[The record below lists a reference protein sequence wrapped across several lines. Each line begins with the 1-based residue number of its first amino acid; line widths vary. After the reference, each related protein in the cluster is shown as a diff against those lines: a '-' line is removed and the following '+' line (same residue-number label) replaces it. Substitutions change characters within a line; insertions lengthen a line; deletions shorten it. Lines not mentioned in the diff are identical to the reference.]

1 MKVALGILLA
11 AWAPLAAQA
20 PVITAAPQARPAGG
34 IAPQPQPSETGKAS
48 IEGKVLDALT
58 HNPIRKATVTLSG
71 RTFLRA
77 ATDAEGHFAFRQLP
91 AGQYVLQAQSD
102 QYPVAPFSLELGR
115 QASVTIAADE
125 QKTEVALTLTPGA
138 SVRGRIVD
146 EEGSPLPQCTVLPMR
161 YRAGDAG
168 PTMVGGAA
176 TPSDEKGEYRIET
189 IPAGK
194 YYLVARCFQSIP
206 MPHALVR
213 RDAVAGLPR
222 LTYPPRF
229 YPSSSELAGAARA
242 SLPPGGDLVGID
254 FQMAPATGI
263 TLRGRV
269 RGVLSSGTAQ
279 IVLRPQNPA
288 LRPLQQQARGANL
301 ATGEFQIPNV
311 QPGSY
316 ELVATAQVEGRLYI
330 AKTAVEVG
338 AAAPEPL
345 EVVLEPAPQ
354 ISGSVVIDGD
364 LQVPFKNMRVMMN
377 PLDGQPLGPPPQ
389 VELQSDGTFVIN
401 ASPGHWR
408 LQVNGA
414 PGYLKSVTL
423 GDQEVSAT
431 DIEIGSAGA
440 ALKIV
445 IGTKNAQVDAS
456 ITALPADAN
465 PVFGIL
471 WSTGGS
477 EFQQSF
483 QVNAQGKAT
492 LSVPPGRY
500 RACTIAL
507 PQPSVLLQN
516 RDFRKVLEGQCPAL
530 EVSEGDRTSIQIPF
544 VPADEVKRLADSLDA
559 DDSHLL

>member
-1 MKVALGILLA
+1 
-11 AWAPLAAQA
+11 
-20 PVITAAPQARPAGG
+20 
-34 IAPQPQPSETGKAS
+34 
-48 IEGKVLDALT
+48 
-58 HNPIRKATVTLSG
+58 
-71 RTFLRA
+71 
-77 ATDAEGHFAFRQLP
+77 
-91 AGQYVLQAQSD
+91 
-102 QYPVAPFSLELGR
+102 
-115 QASVTIAADE
+115 
-125 QKTEVALTLTPGA
+125 
-138 SVRGRIVD
+138 
-146 EEGSPLPQCTVLPMR
+146 
-161 YRAGDAG
+161 
-168 PTMVGGAA
+168 
-176 TPSDEKGEYRIET
+176 
-189 IPAGK
+189 
-194 YYLVARCFQSIP
+194 
-206 MPHALVR
+206 
-213 RDAVAGLPR
+213 
-222 LTYPPRF
+222 
-229 YPSSSELAGAARA
+229 
-242 SLPPGGDLVGID
+242 VGID
-254 FQMAPATGI
+254 FQMVPATGI

-288 LRPLQQQARGANL
+288 LRPLQQQGGGANL

-316 ELVATAQVEGRLYI
+316 ELVTTAQVEGRLYI
-330 AKTAVEVG
+330 AKTPVEVG
-338 AAAPEPL
+338 ATAPEPIAL
-345 EVVLEPAPQ
+345 VLEPAPQ
-354 ISGSVVIDGD
+354 ISGSVAIEGD

-377 PLDGQPLGPPPQ
+377 PLDGQPLGRPPQ
-389 VELQSDGTFVIN
+389 AELQSDGTFVIS

-516 RDFRKVLEGQCPAL
+516 RDLRKALEGQCPAL